1 MFLVCGLFLQNLLAM
16 AVPAL
21 RLLDEPDLRMRE
33 TVPEVVGCQFRV
45 KDCPAEPA
53 IPELGTLKGFA
64 VLVA

>member
-1 MFLVCGLFLQNLLAM
+1 M